1 VNNRPSPPGVDDTSA
16 DVMRMK
22 RAQRSK
28 LIAVLAVLVVLAAIA
43 SAVLVLSRLN
53 PDKGPSAGAASA
65 TASDAPSQGSA
76 PRFVTPPPVLIP
88 GIVTVRG
95 DVMLAKGHRALL
107 LSNADGHLY
116 TADIDVTTAPL
127 TFAIRGLD
135 VGLRASSAHLVNGK
149 SEILVA
155 GVTKM
160 GATQAETEYGVF
172 KPDGTQVGK
181 KIDGVDLASDRPV
194 LALPVGAWVDTKVG
208 EKHLLLVQN
217 ERHELTL
224 SAGDEAPKVLFA
236 APDRDGP
243 AMGSP
248 IITQGDAGAVLL
260 FQDASGWWGFT
271 IDKGLEP
278 KLLDPSVVR

>member
-1 VNNRPSPPGVDDTSA
+1 
-16 DVMRMK
+16 M
-22 RAQRSK
+22 
-28 LIAVLAVLVVLAAIA
+28 LIA
-43 SAVLVLSRLN
+43 
-53 PDKGPSAGAASA
+53 
-65 TASDAPSQGSA
+65 
-76 PRFVTPPPVLIP
+76 

-95 DVMLAKGHRALL
+95 DVTLAKGHRALL

-116 TADIDVTTAPL
+116 TADIDVTKTPL
-127 TFAIRGLD
+127 TLAIRRLD
-135 VGLRASSAHLVNGK
+135 VGLRASSSHLVNGK

-181 KIDGVDLASDRPV
+181 SIDGVDLASDRPV
-194 LALPVGAWVDTKVG
+194 LALPVGPWVDTRVG
-208 EKHLLLVQN
+208 GAHVVLAQN
-217 ERHELTL
+217 ERHALTF
-224 SAGDEAPKVLFA
+224 SIGDDTPKVLFA
-236 APDRDGP
+236 PPDRDGP

-260 FQDASGWWGFT
+260 FQAGSGWWGFT

-278 KLLDPSVVR
+278 KLLDPSVVSN